1 MSWLRALKQLNPLS
15 KTSFVSR
22 EQEFHDIAI
31 RGVDGYDNFGDPS
44 YLEGLRRLLYSYDNE
59 ARLHTVGKM
68 TAVYQTVGLLAA
80 RLHTERWFEMK
91 PESAGIAIERPIII
105 TGMVRT
111 GSTALHYLMGAN
123 PDMQCLQYWLALHPQ
138 PRPPRKT
145 WEAATD
151 YQHAVIELDMMYQ
164 AGKSML
170 EAIHYMMPDGPDE
183 SGRLLGQS
191 FSDDRFEVVSTIPTY
206 ADWYINTVHRETY
219 QRHRRTMQLIGSYEP
234 DKRWLFKY
242 PVHMRNLDALLEAYP
257 DACIIWTHRDPADVL
272 PSYVSLCAHFRSLF
286 EHSLDRDQIAIDQK
300 EAWARAVENGM
311 RLRKGREH
319 QFYDVYFNDFM
330 ANPIGEVE
338 KAYAYF
344 DQPFSDEARRALE
357 AWRDTHKP
365 GQFGTHNYTRDDFGQ
380 SRERIHERYAEY
392 IAQYPRVLEKPA
404 RKAA

>member
-1 MSWLRALKQLNPLS
+1 VSFRNALKHFNPLS
-15 KTSFVSR
+15 KASFASR
-22 EQEFHDIAI
+22 EDEFHEIAI
-31 RGVDGYDNFGDPS
+31 RGVDGYDKFGDPS
-44 YLEGLRRLLYSYDNE
+44 YLEGLRRILYSYDNE
-59 ARLHTVGKM
+59 ARLHKIGKM

-91 PESAGIAIERPIII
+91 PDSAKIEIKRPIII

-138 PRPPRKT
+138 PRPPRAT

-170 EAIHYMMPDGPDE
+170 ESIHYMMPDGPDE
-183 SGRLLGQS
+183 SGRLLGQN
-191 FSDDRFEVVSTIPTY
+191 FSDDRFEVVSTVPTY
-206 ADWYINTVHRETY
+206 SEWYMNTIHRETY
-219 QRHRRTMQLIGSYEP
+219 QRHKRAMQLIGSYEP
-234 DKRWLFKY
+234 DTRWLFKY
-242 PVHMRNLDALLEAYP
+242 PVHLRNLDALLEAYP
-257 DACIIWTHRDPADVL
+257 DACIVWTHRDPADVL

-286 EHSLDRDQIAIDQK
+286 EHSVDREQIAIDQK

-319 QFYDVYFNDFM
+319 QFHDIYFNDFM
-330 ANPIGEVE
+330 ADPIGEVA
-338 KAYAYF
+338 KAYEHF
-344 DQPFSDEARRALE
+344 DQPFSDRAKAALT
-357 AWRDTHKP
+357 AWRETHKP

-380 SRERIHERYAEY
+380 SRAEVHERYAEY
-392 IAQYPRVLEKPA
+392 LEQFPRVLEK
-404 RKAA
+404 RERSAA